1 MAHINFLGVLI
12 ATLVSFV
19 LGALWYSPVLFQKH
33 WLQAAKIDNEM
44 ELDNPLLVYSMTA
57 LLTLFSALALDILLG
72 PNPHWR
78 DALGTALL
86 LGGGIVA
93 PSMAVNYL
101 FVQNQSMHWAI
112 DAGFHLFRLSLM
124 AMIFVIWPQ

>member
-1 MAHINFLGVLI
+1 MAHINLIGVLI
-12 ATLVSFV
+12 AALVSFA
-19 LGALWYSPVLFQKH
+19 LGALWYSPLLFQNYWK
-33 WLQAAKIDNEM
+33 QAAEIDVEKQ
-44 ELDNPLLVYSMTA
+44 LQNPLVVYSLTA
-57 LLTLFSALALDILLG
+57 LLTLFSALALNILLG

-101 FVQNQSMHWAI
+101 FVQNHSMHWAI
-112 DAGFHLFRLSLM
+112 DAGFHLVRLSLM
-124 AMIFVIWPQ
+124 AMVFVYWPH